1 MLPAGPPPIG
11 QAIRAPPPPSGPR
24 PQPLRPIAFV
34 SASMA
39 MAVEGEGGT
48 AEYGADESAAA
59 PPENPEVR
67 RDRRLGQVPDALR
80 DALRAVEPEV
90 AEPALAFF
98 CLDGGHS
105 GARELV
111 LEADGDMHEIVL
123 KLDFEAKA
131 WKRVR
136 RKVKPN

>member
-1 MLPAGPPPIG
+1 
-11 QAIRAPPPPSGPR
+11 
-24 PQPLRPIAFV
+24 
-34 SASMA
+34 MA
-39 MAVEGEGGT
+39 MAVEGEGGA
-48 AEYGADESAAA
+48 AEIGADKSAAA
-59 PPENPEVR
+59 PPEDPEAR
-67 RDRRLGQVPDALR
+67 RDRRLGHVPEALR
-80 DALRAVEPEV
+80 DALRAVEPHL

-105 GARELV
+105 GAREVV

-136 RKVKPN
+136 RKVKPS

>member
-11 QAIRAPPPPSGPR
+11 QAIRALPPPSG
-24 PQPLRPIAFV
+24 
-34 SASMA
+34 
-39 MAVEGEGGT
+39 GGT
-48 AEYGADESAAA
+48 VEYGADESAAA
-59 PPENPEVR
+59 PPENPEAR

-111 LEADGDMHEIVL
+111 LEADGDTHEIVL

-136 RKVKPN
+136 RKVKPS